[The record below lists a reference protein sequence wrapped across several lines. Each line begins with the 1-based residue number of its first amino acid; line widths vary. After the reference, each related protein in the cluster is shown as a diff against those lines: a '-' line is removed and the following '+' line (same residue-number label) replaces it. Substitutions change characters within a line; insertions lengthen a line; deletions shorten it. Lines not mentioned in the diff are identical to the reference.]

1 MLVLVFLLI
10 SSALKSSF
18 FSKLYMYSYS
28 LLISTLAGLFSI
40 FAILLQPKCF
50 KISWGFVTRIA
61 PFFINLLVP
70 IPALSSIACGIQNTF
85 LLNFFAYPAVI
96 LVPLFTF
103 ASITNVP
110 TT

>member
-10 SSALKSSF
+10 SSALRSSF
-18 FSKLYMYSYS
+18 FSKLYIYSYS

-70 IPALSSIACGIQNTF
+70 IPALSSIACGIQN
-85 LLNFFAYPAVI
+85 FFAYPAVI